1 MDLSPIRVFV
11 GQDSR
16 EAIAYHVLC
25 QSIIDNTSAPVS
37 ITPLADS
44 MFQEVAPESD
54 GTNAFTLSRYLIPY
68 MCNFSGWAIYM
79 DSDMLLRA
87 DLKELW
93 DMRSRFVFDKGVA
106 VVKHNYHTKAAR
118 KYVGSSLEAA
128 NEDYP
133 RKNWSSLILWYCGH
147 AANRALTPEFVRDKG
162 GKFLH
167 RFQWLT
173 DEQIGTIPDDWN
185 HLVGEYGTKL
195 AANFHYTLG
204 VPAFKHYSTGNEALH
219 WHYTL
224 LNALECGGEKPE
236 HVVNRAKRLT
246 NCAVR

>member
-1 MDLSPIRVFV
+1 LFV
-11 GQDSR
+11 GFDPR
-16 EAIAYHVLC
+16 EAIVYHVLN
-25 QSIIDNTSAPVS
+25 QSIIDRTTVPVS

-44 MFQEVAPESD
+44 MFQEIAPESD

-106 VVKHNYHTKAAR
+106 VVKHNYHTKAPR
-118 KYVGSSLEAA
+118 KYVGSALEAA

-133 RKNWSSLILWYCGH
+133 RKNWGSLVLWYCGH
-147 AANRALTPEFVRDKG
+147 AANRVLTPEFVASKG
-162 GKFLH
+162 GKYLH

-173 DEQIGTIPDDWN
+173 DEQIGSIPEDWN
-185 HLVGEYGTKL
+185 HLVGEYPTKQ
-195 AANFHYTLG
+195 AANYHFTLG
-204 VPAFKHYSTGNEALH
+204 APAFKHYSTGYEAIN
-219 WHYTL
+219 WHHTL

-236 HVVNRAKRLT
+236 HIVNRAKRLT
-246 NCAVR
+246 NAAPR